1 MSDRAPP
8 VFDRA
13 QTGATV
19 LPRLSGLHATGP
31 TRGGPPAEHPLAPDQ
46 NHLLELLPA
55 ADLERLLGRCESVQ
69 LHLGDV
75 LCEAGV
81 PLPFAYFPVD
91 GFISLLTRIEDHPS
105 LEVGMVG
112 REGLFGAALV
122 LGVAVSP
129 LQALV
134 QGAGQAWR
142 LPAAALV
149 RELARSAALRQT
161 LHRYVYVVMAQM
173 ASSAACLRFHLIGP
187 RLARWLLMS
196 ADRAHASQFQVTHE
210 FLACMLGVRRVGVTV
225 AAGELQRLGLIAYHR
240 GRVTVLDR
248 AGLEQAACPCYA
260 RQHLAYQ
267 ALLA

>member
-1 MSDRAPP
+1 LNP
-8 VFDRA
+8 V
-13 QTGATV
+13 
-19 LPRLSGLHATGP
+19 
-31 TRGGPPAEHPLAPDQ
+31 Q
-46 NHLLELLPA
+46 NHLLELLPEPDRQRILA
-55 ADLERLLGRCESVQ
+55 RCDTVQ
-69 LHLGDV
+69 LQLGEV
-75 LCEAGV
+75 LCEAAV

-112 REGLFGAALV
+112 REGMFGASIV

-134 QGAGQAWR
+134 QGNGQAWR

-161 LHRYVYVVMAQM
+161 LQHYVYVVMAQM

-196 ADRAHASQFQVTHE
+196 ADRAHASHFKVTHE
-210 FLACMLGVRRVGVTV
+210 FLACMLGVRRVAVTV
-225 AAGELQRLGLIAYHR
+225 AAGELQRQGLIAYHR
-240 GRVTVLDR
+240 GQVTVLDR
-248 AGLEQAACPCYA
+248 TGLEGAACPCYA

-267 ALLA
+267 ALLG

>member
-1 MSDRAPP
+1 MNP
-8 VFDRA
+8 V
-13 QTGATV
+13 
-19 LPRLSGLHATGP
+19 
-31 TRGGPPAEHPLAPDQ
+31 Q
-46 NHLLELLPA
+46 NHLLELLPEPDRQRILA
-55 ADLERLLGRCESVQ
+55 RCDTVQ
-69 LHLGDV
+69 LQLGEV
-75 LCEAGV
+75 LCEAAV

-112 REGLFGAALV
+112 REGMFGASIV

-134 QGAGQAWR
+134 QGNGQAWR

-161 LHRYVYVVMAQM
+161 LQHYVYVVMAQM

-196 ADRAHASQFQVTHE
+196 ADRAHASHFKVTHE
-210 FLACMLGVRRVGVTV
+210 FLACMLGVRRVAVTV
-225 AAGELQRLGLIAYHR
+225 AAGELQRQGLIAYHR
-240 GRVTVLDR
+240 GQVTVLDR
-248 AGLEQAACPCYA
+248 TGLEGAACPCYA

-267 ALLA
+267 ALLG

>member
-1 MSDRAPP
+1 MPQA
-8 VFDRA
+8 
-13 QTGATV
+13 
-19 LPRLSGLHATGP
+19 
-31 TRGGPPAEHPLAPDQ
+31 Q
-46 NHLLELLPA
+46 NHLLELLP
-55 ADLERLLGRCESVQ
+55 DEERQRILARCESV
-69 LHLGDV
+69 HLALGHV
-75 LCEAGV
+75 LCEADA
-81 PLPFAYFPVD
+81 PLLHAYFPVD

-112 REGLFGAALV
+112 REGMFGAALA
-122 LGVAVSP
+122 LGLPETP

-142 LPAAALV
+142 IPAAGLQ
-149 RELARSAALRQT
+149 REMARSAALRQT
-161 LHRYVYVVMAQM
+161 MHRYLYVVMAQM

-196 ADRAHASQFQVTHE
+196 ADRAHASRFQVTHE

-225 AAGELQRLGLIAYHR
+225 AAGALQRRGLIVYHR
-240 GRVTVLDR
+240 GQVTVLDR
-248 AGLEQAACPCYA
+248 AGLEAAACPCFA